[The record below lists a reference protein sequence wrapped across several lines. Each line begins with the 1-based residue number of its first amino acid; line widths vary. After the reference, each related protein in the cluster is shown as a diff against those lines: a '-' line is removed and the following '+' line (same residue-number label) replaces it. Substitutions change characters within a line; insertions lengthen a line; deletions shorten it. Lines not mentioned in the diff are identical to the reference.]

1 MIQGVHENY
10 RRKRFPN
17 AEMENLYAVID
28 AQAAALRWCVYRL
41 NTELLAQEGMGKYPA
56 EYNNVRA
63 LAFGHQENV

>member
-1 MIQGVHENY
+1 MIKAVRETY
-10 RRKRFPN
+10 RRKTFPN
-17 AEMENLYAVID
+17 AEMQDLYAVID

-63 LAFGHQENV
+63 LAFGQHK